1 MYQRLHKVRSDQ
13 GISQTDL
20 ANATGVSQSVIS
32 KIERGAMKSPGYEK
46 LEALAAYLDC
56 SVADFIDDP
65 KRSEEPTAKM
75 IGQPYQMSQLVA
87 DLPLLGLI
95 TDRVFDNRF
104 TNSPI
109 QLSQLML
116 SEVMTKR
123 PPVLEGLTQS
133 YAVRQLGEEMEPRY
147 KQNEILY
154 IAPEVDPVPGDDV
167 MIVIDHQDES
177 YRYGFVRQLVSTDN
191 GTVTV
196 RQHNPDK
203 QQQISKHDI
212 ANLHL
217 VIGSRR
223 RLD

>member
-1 MYQRLHKVRSDQ
+1 LYQRLHKVRSDK

-20 ANATGVSQSVIS
+20 SNETGVSQSVIS
-32 KIERGAMKSPGYEK
+32 KIERGALKSPGYEK

-65 KRSEEPTAKM
+65 KRPADATAQV
-75 IGQPYQMSQLVA
+75 ISQPQKVTMVA

-95 TDRVFDNRF
+95 TDKVFDNRF

-116 SEVMTKR
+116 TEVMTKR
-123 PPVLEGLTQS
+123 PPFLEGLNQS
-133 YAVRQLGEEMEPRY
+133 YAVRQLGDEMSPRY
-147 KQNEILY
+147 RQNEILY
-154 IAPEVDPVPGDDV
+154 VAPEVEPVAGDDV
-167 MIVIDHQDES
+167 MLLVDASDENQ
-177 YRYGFVRQLVSTDN
+177 RYGFVRELVSCEN
-191 GTVTV
+191 GHFLV
-196 RQHNPDK
+196 RQHNPAK
-203 QQQISKHDI
+203 EQKISKHEI
-212 ANLHL
+212 AEMHL